1 MEMTHNE
8 IEKLKKEIKDE
19 ILQIVVTK
27 DDCNDV
33 QTNINNRFSND
44 DKRLD
49 RQETFNSSLKK
60 FLWLGLGAIIGET
73 VISLINL
80 LKNI

>member
-1 MEMTHNE
+1 MPLTHDE
-8 IEKLKKEIKDE
+8 IVELKKEFDDRYV
-19 ILQIVVTK
+19 QIS
-27 DDCNDV
+27 DCNDI

-60 FLWLGLGAIIGET
+60 FLWLSLGAIIGET

>member
-1 MEMTHNE
+1 MEMTHSE

-33 QTNINNRFSND
+33 QTSINDRFSSD

-49 RQETFNSSLKK
+49 RQETFNASLKK

-80 LKNI
+80 LKNV